1 MEVMMKKFW
10 FGVECV
16 GACIAFIGLGC
27 EAASALVPV
36 GIICFGGLICYIGKT
51 MEDRYAE
58 V

>member
-1 MEVMMKKFW
+1 MRKFW

-36 GIICFGGLICYIGKT
+36 GIICFGGLICYLGKT